1 MGVYL
6 KQLKEKRKR
15 QLREIAFNLIK
26 KSVNNIIEIEY
37 NTLWN
42 KVQPFFLCVL
52 ARRRN
57 RKIAIEG
64 KKARENYSK
73 IIVMEMFQMKMLF
86 YKINKFREGNKKIR
100 QFSITQLSTRYFI
113 KMRESSFIIQA
124 YLKRYKEMIKSRNEI
139 ISQYFSSDIGEK
151 KSNEKLME
159 KCLFPLFTN
168 IKKLSQSSSSCSLS
182 YAKKK
187 YPGKK
192 IILASHSFGSFVA
205 QYVIENHGQEIDK
218 AILMGTAGPRNALVR
233 GGLLVA
239 ALVRAFKGSKY
250 VSPLINELS
259 FGSYNARYKNPRTEF
274 DWISSDPSSVDLY
287 MMDKMCGFGCSCGF
301 MYDLLCGFLNIHSK
315 AGLRKVPSDLPVFIC
330 CGKDDPVGSYG
341 KTVKKL
347 ADAYRKNGVKDVTL
361 KIYDGMR
368 HELLNDRCRYEVIE
382 ELVKF
387 MKD

>member
-1 MGVYL
+1 M
-6 KQLKEKRKR
+6 
-15 QLREIAFNLIK
+15 
-26 KSVNNIIEIEY
+26 Y
-37 NTLWN
+37 NRIM
-42 KVQPFFLCVL
+42 KY
-52 ARRRN
+52 
-57 RKIAIEG
+57 
-64 KKARENYSK
+64 ENFEL
-73 IIVMEMFQMKMLF
+73 EMSD
-86 YKINKFREGNKKIR
+86 GNKNFIH
-100 QFSITQLSTRYFI
+100 QWSCDDVVEFVVVFSHGMAEHGLRYEEFASYVCENNGVLI
-113 KMRESSFIIQA
+113 VEDHRGHGKTAALNGVPLGWICDKGGFFRCAEDI
-124 YLKRYKEMIKSRNEI
+124 YEEI
-139 ISQYFSSDIGEK
+139 
-151 KSNEKLME
+151 L
-159 KCLFPLFTN
+159 
-168 IKKLSQSSSSCSLS
+168 

-287 MMDKMCGFGCSCGF
+287 MMDKMCGFDCSCGF

>member
-1 MGVYL
+1 MCFCNSIITDVG
-6 KQLKEKRKR
+6 
-15 QLREIAFNLIK
+15 NL
-26 KSVNNIIEIEY
+26 
-37 NTLWN
+37 
-42 KVQPFFLCVL
+42 FFGEL
-52 ARRRN
+52 
-57 RKIAIEG
+57 
-64 KKARENYSK
+64 
-73 IIVMEMFQMKMLF
+73 
-86 YKINKFREGNKKIR
+86 
-100 QFSITQLSTRYFI
+100 YFT
-113 KMRESSFIIQA
+113 A
-124 YLKRYKEMIKSRNEI
+124 
-139 ISQYFSSDIGEK
+139 
-151 KSNEKLME
+151 
-159 KCLFPLFTN
+159 C
-168 IKKLSQSSSSCSLS
+168 
-182 YAKKK
+182 
-187 YPGKK
+187 PGKK

-347 ADAYRKNGVKDVTL
+347 ADAYRKNGVRDVTL